1 MATAFRLP
9 SLSTAGP
16 RSASGGNTPR
26 GGAGALHPAFG
37 PTPGAGSTAGSL
49 AELLQLPAPQ
59 QSDLPATLQPPAPD
73 RPPSMR
79 EIWAQVRPVACE
91 CRSPSDRPVVVVVTF
106 SPRRSR
112 GGRAGR
118 VSDRK
123 WLPLHGMQAPADPGL
138 GDRAAAAEQA
148 KAAAVKALTGPP
160 SPASL
165 KGNGGGGSG
174 RYWDDALLAL
184 TRGLSS
190 LQAPD
195 AGSDAC
201 YCRMSGPGAQLPAD
215 RAKAGPPPPA
225 PRSYP
230 RTVPEVLK
238 TPGLF
243 ESGKVS
249 GDHGRS
255 RWRLTLATTDPTRPS
270 PAPPQLEL
278 ETLMFGFYYEQA
290 TVRQSLAARQ
300 LQREGWAFHTKYNS
314 WFRRLSP
321 PATSPSSETGA
332 YAYFDFHI
340 NDLNGAPKGW
350 VPRVKEGFTFDY
362 QHLFLQ

>member
-1 MATAFRLP
+1 MAVITSR
-9 SLSTAGP
+9 
-16 RSASGGNTPR
+16 
-26 GGAGALHPAFG
+26 
-37 PTPGAGSTAGSL
+37 PGA
-49 AELLQLPAPQ
+49 
-59 QSDLPATLQPPAPD
+59 
-73 RPPSMR
+73 
-79 EIWAQVRPVACE
+79 
-91 CRSPSDRPVVVVVTF
+91 
-106 SPRRSR
+106 R
-112 GGRAGR
+112 GAGRAGR
-118 VSDRK
+118 VSDRTFQ
-123 WLPLHGMQAPADPGL
+123 PLHGTQAPADPGL

-148 KAAAVKALTGPP
+148 KAAAAKALTGPP

-165 KGNGGGGSG
+165 KGDGGSG
-174 RYWDDALLAL
+174 RNWGDALLAL
-184 TRGLSS
+184 TQGLSS

-195 AGSDAC
+195 AGRDAC

-215 RAKAGPPPPA
+215 RAKAGPPPPT

-243 ESGKVS
+243 ESGK
-249 GDHGRS
+249 
-255 RWRLTLATTDPTRPS
+255 
-270 PAPPQLEL
+270 LEL

-340 NDLNGAPKGW
+340 NDVNGAPKGW

-362 QHLFLQ
+362 AYLQ

>member
-1 MATAFRLP
+1 
-9 SLSTAGP
+9 
-16 RSASGGNTPR
+16 
-26 GGAGALHPAFG
+26 
-37 PTPGAGSTAGSL
+37 
-49 AELLQLPAPQ
+49 
-59 QSDLPATLQPPAPD
+59 
-73 RPPSMR
+73 
-79 EIWAQVRPVACE
+79 
-91 CRSPSDRPVVVVVTF
+91 
-106 SPRRSR
+106 
-112 GGRAGR
+112 
-118 VSDRK
+118 
-123 WLPLHGMQAPADPGL
+123 MQAPADPGL

-165 KGNGGGGSG
+165 KGDGGGGTG

-215 RAKAGPPPPA
+215 RAKAGAPPPA

-249 GDHGRS
+249 GDHGIGGR
-255 RWRLTLATTDPTRPS
+255 D
-270 PAPPQLEL
+270 
-278 ETLMFGFYYEQA
+278 G
-290 TVRQSLAARQ
+290 
-300 LQREGWAFHTKYNS
+300 G
-314 WFRRLSP
+314 
-321 PATSPSSETGA
+321 
-332 YAYFDFHI
+332 
-340 NDLNGAPKGW
+340 
-350 VPRVKEGFTFDY
+350 
-362 QHLFLQ
+362 